1 MNIILTT
8 EETKKNRERDCSFV
22 PFMRMVY
29 CEFLKI
35 APAWFPF
42 LLMKYFRNLK
52 NAANK
57 EYIL

>member
-29 CEFLKI
+29 CDF
-35 APAWFPF
+35 F
-42 LLMKYFRNLK
+42 YK
-52 NAANK
+52 NCPSLVPLSTYEVFSQFK
-57 EYIL
+57 KCCQ